1 MRQFILK
8 RTSATTLLVR
18 KAARTTQVVVS
29 DPKREVSIHPIIF
42 ARSISKRFGNTLAL
56 NSVDLILHSG
66 EIHALLGENGAGKS
80 TLINILAGELHP
92 DAGEILVHG
101 ERVRFK
107 DPHHANSLGISV
119 VYQELSLCPNL
130 TVAQNIS
137 LHRAADSGF
146 LRRVDINRLNASA
159 QKLLSRLGLSNL
171 DVTVPVRSL
180 SLGQRQLIE
189 IAKAL
194 TTDLRVLILDEPNS
208 ALTHEE
214 SAHLFRIVRELRDQ
228 GIAIIYVSHRL
239 EETMQLVDRITIL
252 RDGRIVDAA
261 GSQSFSIPI
270 LIQKMVGREI
280 NHLFH
285 REPISEPDRARR
297 LAVSKLNDGNLLKD
311 VSFDLRVGEILGIG
325 GLPGS
330 GKDELVEC
338 LSGMRKF
345 AGKVEINEHR
355 ITIRSTEDVIR
366 AGMATVPSDR
376 RGAGVFQLLSILDN
390 VAAASLQRVHH
401 FGALNR
407 KRMKELSNTYLS
419 RMNLRARSAEQKVG
433 TLSGGNQQKVV
444 LARGL
449 ATEPRILL
457 LHEPTRGIDVGAKAE
472 IYQILNQLAA
482 RGIAILIV
490 SSELPELIS
499 QCDRIFAMHNG
510 RITDE
515 FSRQEATEARIL
527 ASAMGRLEQPVSKG
541 AIQ

>member
-1 MRQFILK
+1 
-8 RTSATTLLVR
+8 
-18 KAARTTQVVVS
+18 
-29 DPKREVSIHPIIF
+29 VSIHPIIL
-42 ARSISKRFGNTLAL
+42 ARGISKRFGNTLAL
-56 NSVDLILHSG
+56 NSVDIVLHPG
-66 EIHALLGENGAGKS
+66 EVHALLGENGAGKS
-80 TLINILAGELHP
+80 TLINILAGELQP
-92 DAGEILVHG
+92 DAGEIFVHG

-107 DPHHANSLGISV
+107 DPHHASSLGISV

-137 LHRAADSGF
+137 LHRAADSG
-146 LRRVDINRLNASA
+146 LLHRVDRKQLISSA
-159 QKLLSRLGLSNL
+159 QALLRRLGLSNL
-171 DVTVPVRSL
+171 DVTVPVRSS
-180 SLGQRQLIE
+180 SLGQRQLVE

-214 SAHLFRIVRELRDQ
+214 SADLFRVVRELRDQ
-228 GIAIIYVSHRL
+228 GIAIVYVSHRL

-252 RDGRIVDAA
+252 RDGRIVDTD
-261 GSQSFSIPI
+261 SRRNFSIPH

-285 REPISEPDRARR
+285 REPLREPDRARA
-297 LAVSKLNDGNLLKD
+297 LVVSKLNDRDLLKD
-311 VSFDLRVGEILGIG
+311 VSFDLHVGEILGIG

-338 LSGMRKF
+338 LSGTREF
-345 AGKVEINEHR
+345 TGNVEIDGR
-355 ITIRSTEDVIR
+355 RVRIRSTEDVIR
-366 AGMATVPSDR
+366 AGMALVPSDR
-376 RGAGVFQLLSILDN
+376 RGAGTFQVLSILDN
-390 VAAASLQRVHH
+390 VAAASLRRVNRW
-401 FGALNR
+401 GVLSR
-407 KRMKELSNTYLS
+407 KRMKDLANNYLS
-419 RMNLRARSAEQKVG
+419 RMNLKARSIEQKVG

-472 IYQILNQLAA
+472 IYQILNQLAS

-490 SSELPELIS
+490 SSELPELIG

-510 RITDE
+510 RITGE
-515 FSRQEATEARIL
+515 YSRREASEERIL
-527 ASAMGRLEQPVSKG
+527 ASAMGQPDEPVSERT
-541 AIQ
+541 IQ